1 MKEYFKELCARLE
14 RKVEN
19 ISLLFGMSDISDTI
33 FGIKKRF
40 IQDAKRLYLMV
51 KILFPNNNYLVYSDL
66 GVFAWM
72 DIQEDEIEIM
82 LKDLKEI
89 FNQDDNMELV
99 ETLKVYLDCKM
110 NYSHTAKKLY
120 IHINTVRKRIE
131 HIKDRIHLDLENPLT
146 RLKLEILLKLFN

>member
-19 ISLLFGMSDISDTI
+19 ISLLFGISDISDTI
-33 FGIKKRF
+33 FEIKGNYSRCERT
-40 IQDAKRLYLMV
+40 ISNG

-82 LKDLKEI
+82 IKDLKEI

-120 IHINTVRKRIE
+120 LHINTVRKRIE
-131 HIKDRIHLDLENPLT
+131 HINDRIHIDLEEPLN
-146 RLKLEILLKLFN
+146 RLKLEVLLKLFN